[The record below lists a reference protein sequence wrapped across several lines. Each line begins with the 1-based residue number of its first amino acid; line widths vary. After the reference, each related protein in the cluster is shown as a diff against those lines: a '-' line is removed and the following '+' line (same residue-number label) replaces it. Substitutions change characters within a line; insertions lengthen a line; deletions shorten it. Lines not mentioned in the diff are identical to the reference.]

1 MGLTQL
7 LIYSLFFGL
16 FIGALWQP
24 VFGILG
30 YISVYLIYNPE
41 VWWGNAL
48 LHYLPRPSFI
58 AMTFL
63 IIGSIIHA
71 KRLDW
76 SFSRR
81 EVELY
86 LFLGLIWLISF
97 VFGIGVQDD
106 NWTYIVKMTKLFVFI
121 FLLIRISNS
130 MRNYKLVVWMFI
142 IGALFLS
149 YQSYTAYANCFFK
162 GRLEFLG
169 GMDFGESN
177 GIAAMSAT
185 ALFFLGFEILRVQ
198 WWKKILYLIGIA
210 AIMHTIILTQ
220 SRGVFIGIFLIIPY
234 IFLWAP
240 SKYRKII
247 SISAILGVL
256 LFFILT
262 DTGFI
267 NRMKTSSEELQ
278 YDQEN
283 TLTRLDFWRA
293 SIRIFKD
300 HPLGIGVKNFAKL
313 VPKYDDR
320 NQGMDAHNTYV
331 ICYSELGIP
340 GIVLFLIIIAEVFLQ
355 LRRIRLMVMD
365 SIYSKEII
373 LYVLALGAV
382 IIVYLTGY
390 GMTHTVLYK
399 EIFWMLLSLPICL
412 ENISRKLLSEDEY
425 NQGEI

>member
-1 MGLTQL
+1 
-7 LIYSLFFGL
+7 
-16 FIGALWQP
+16 
-24 VFGILG
+24 
-30 YISVYLIYNPE
+30 
-41 VWWGNAL
+41 
-48 LHYLPRPSFI
+48 
-58 AMTFL
+58 
-63 IIGSIIHA
+63 
-71 KRLDW
+71 
-76 SFSRR
+76 
-81 EVELY
+81 
-86 LFLGLIWLISF
+86 
-97 VFGIGVQDD
+97 
-106 NWTYIVKMTKLFVFI
+106 
-121 FLLIRISNS
+121 